1 MLTSITFD
9 ADGGLWATQNSLIPG
24 EAEVFQVG

>member
-1 MLTSITFD
+1 MLTAIRFD
-9 ADGGLWATQNSLIPG
+9 AEGNLWATQNSLIPG